1 MDNSLSEVKPQRTPE
16 IAHTRSERRG
26 VSRRTVIEE
35 AKAKVS
41 TIDLADRLAGPGKMR
56 KVGAEWVT
64 NCLAPDHE
72 DRSPSFAVNPEKN
85 VWFCYG
91 CLRGGDVV
99 ELARLVWGY
108 EKLQVATAAADLL
121 HEFRHPIPERP
132 RSWYARQKRQKPIRS
147 AIEGAKV
154 RHVQRRIF
162 RIFLPLIEE
171 IEDQQERRE
180 ETEYLWDAAEEIA
193 VLTVA
198 GRSS

>member
-1 MDNSLSEVKPQRTPE
+1 MKSLPEVEPQRTLE
-16 IAHTRSERRG
+16 IEHNRPERRG

-41 TIDLADRLAGPGKMR
+41 TIDLTDRLAGPGKMR

-64 NCLAPDHE
+64 NCPLPDHE

-99 ELARLVWGY
+99 ELARFAWGY
-108 EKLQVATAAADLL
+108 DKHQVATAAADLL
-121 HEFRHPIPERP
+121 HQYGYELPSRP
-132 RSWYARQKRQKPIRS
+132 ASWYAKQQRQKPIRS

-154 RHVQRRIF
+154 RHVQRRVF
-162 RIFLPLIEE
+162 RIFLPLLAE
-171 IEDQQERRE
+171 IDDQEERRE

>member
-1 MDNSLSEVKPQRTPE
+1 MDNSLAEVKPRRTPE
-16 IAHTRSERRG
+16 IAHTRPERRG
-26 VSRRTVIEE
+26 ISRRTVIEE

-41 TIDLADRLAGPGKMR
+41 AIDLADRLVGPGKMR
-56 KVGAEWVT
+56 RIGAEWVT
-64 NCLAPDHE
+64 NCPLPDHQ
-72 DRSPSFAVNPEKN
+72 DRTPSFTVNPEKN
-85 VWFCYG
+85 VFWCHG

-99 ELARLVWGY
+99 ELARFVWGY
-108 EKLQVATAAADLL
+108 EKHQVATAAADLL
-121 HEFRHPIPERP
+121 HEFGHELPSRP
-132 RSWYARQKRQKPIRS
+132 ASWYARQQRQKPIRS

-171 IEDQQERRE
+171 IDDQEERRE

>member
-1 MDNSLSEVKPQRTPE
+1 MENSLAGVKPQRTPE
-16 IAHTRSERRG
+16 ITHTRPERRG

-64 NCLAPDHE
+64 NCPLPDHE

-99 ELARLVWGY
+99 ELARFAWGY
-108 EKLQVATAAADLL
+108 EKHQAATAAADLL
-121 HEFRHPIPERP
+121 REFGHELPPRP
-132 RSWYARQKRQKPIRS
+132 ANWYAKQQRQELARS

-154 RHVQRRIF
+154 RHAQRRIF

-171 IEDQQERRE
+171 LDDQSERRE
-180 ETEYLWDAAEEIA
+180 ETEYLWDAAREIA
-193 VLTVA
+193 VLVVA
-198 GRSS
+198 GRRE

>member
-1 MDNSLSEVKPQRTPE
+1 MNSLPEVEPQRTLE
-16 IAHTRSERRG
+16 VGRTRPERRG

-64 NCLAPDHE
+64 NCPLPDHE
-72 DRSPSFAVNPEKN
+72 DRSPSFAANPEKN

-99 ELARLVWGY
+99 ELARFAWGY
-108 EKLQVATAAADLL
+108 EKHQVATAAADLL
-121 HEFRHPIPERP
+121 NEFGHELPSRP
-132 RSWYARQKRQKPIRS
+132 PNWYAKQQRQKPIRS

-154 RHVQRRIF
+154 RLVQRRVF

-171 IEDQQERRE
+171 IEDEAERRE
-180 ETEYLWDAAEEIA
+180 ETEYLWDAAQEIA
-193 VLTVA
+193 VLVVA
-198 GRSS
+198 GRRE